1 MNLNY
6 DLAEAWLAKDV
17 KKAVDY
23 GKAAHSRAQELRNNG
38 MLAQSSFIIAQAYNR
53 TRGEERKEETWL
65 KSALGYAKNAN
76 DGDLIIKV
84 VDKLS
89 RLAIK
94 NDRKNGHRKAYQYTE
109 DALEYGVF
117 GAPSFVVDDHLYWG
131 NDRLAFLE
139 AYLLQD

>member
-17 KKAVDY
+17 KKAVEY
-23 GKAAHSRAQELRNNG
+23 GKAAHSRAQELRNHG
-38 MLAQSSFIIAQAYNR
+38 MLAQSSYIIAQAYNR

-84 VDKLS
+84 VDKL
-89 RLAIK
+89 R
-94 NDRKNGHRKAYQYTE
+94 
-109 DALEYGVF
+109 
-117 GAPSFVVDDHLYWG
+117 
-131 NDRLAFLE
+131 
-139 AYLLQD
+139 